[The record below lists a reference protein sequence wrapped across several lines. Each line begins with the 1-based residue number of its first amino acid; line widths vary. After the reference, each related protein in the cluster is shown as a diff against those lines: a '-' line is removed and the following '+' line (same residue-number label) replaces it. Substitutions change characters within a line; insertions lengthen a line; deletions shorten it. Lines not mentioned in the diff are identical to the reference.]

1 MGGMLS
7 LETARGAMRL
17 VTEAS
22 YGSLFQS
29 LGVTREDY
37 GLVTGPAPWTGVD
50 RQRVRQTIDAFSAG
64 VMDLVGV
71 ARFEMPAEYLAAV
84 VATFVHPV
92 NIMVACRW
100 LENQRPADY
109 LQGASSTP
117 VTVDPAEVFCLV
129 CDLLDDDRAS
139 KVRSAFEKRVG
150 IAQAKS
156 VEHSP
161 K

>member
-17 VTEAS
+17 VSEAS

-37 GLVTGPAPWTGVD
+37 SLCTGSAPWTGLD
-50 RQRVRQTIDAFSAG
+50 RQRVRQTLDAFSAG
-64 VMDLVGV
+64 IMDLVGV

-84 VATFVHPV
+84 VATFVHPT
-92 NIMVACRW
+92 NMMVACRW

-117 VTVDPAEVFCLV
+117 ITVDPAEIFCLV
-129 CDLLDDDRAS
+129 CDLMDDERAS
-139 KVRSAFEKRVG
+139 KVRSSFEKRVG
-150 IAQAKS
+150 VAQSKS
-156 VEHSP
+156 VEQSP